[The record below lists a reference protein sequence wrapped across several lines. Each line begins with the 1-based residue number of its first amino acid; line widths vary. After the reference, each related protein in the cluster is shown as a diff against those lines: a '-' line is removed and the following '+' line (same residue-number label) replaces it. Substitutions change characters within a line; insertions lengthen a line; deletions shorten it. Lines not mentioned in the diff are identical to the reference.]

1 MRSHF
6 VEEDLPTLMAG
17 PEKRDPPSPNRGQP
31 RGPIPCREP
40 NRPRSPNRVPPWRPP
55 PVQRQRK

>member
-17 PEKRDPPSPNRGQP
+17 PEKRDPPSVLQATATRGA
-31 RGPIPCREP
+31 EW
-40 NRPRSPNRVPPWRPP
+40 STLARV
-55 PVQRQRK
+55 